1 MSRYVQALLLV
12 SVALLSL
19 GAQPQGC
26 HTNQRK
32 VVTKIYA
39 DAEWYRDRRESEKT
53 WRGVLQKRDT
63 PLGPATRPSQSY
75 VLVTNKARL
84 PVYAANVD
92 EQLAPYVGRRVVVR
106 GKLVDLTRD
115 GFGEEL
121 WVASI
126 RSD

>member
-1 MSRYVQALLLV
+1 VSGYVSALLLL
-12 SVALLSL
+12 SATLLSL

-26 HTNQRK
+26 HTKQKR

-39 DAEWYRDRRESEKT
+39 DAEWYCDRRESEKS
-53 WRGVLQKRDT
+53 WRGVLQKRDA

-75 VLVTNKARL
+75 VLVTNKTRL

-92 EQLAPYVGRRVVVR
+92 GQLAPYVGRRVVVR